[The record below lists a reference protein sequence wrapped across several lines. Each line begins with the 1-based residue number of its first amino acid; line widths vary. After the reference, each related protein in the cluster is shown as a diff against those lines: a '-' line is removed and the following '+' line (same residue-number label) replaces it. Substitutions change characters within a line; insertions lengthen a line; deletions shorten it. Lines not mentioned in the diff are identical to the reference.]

1 METKVVHDKEN
12 QEFTIDLNG
21 DQAELAYALP
31 QDDILDFQH
40 TFVPEDYRGEGLA
53 DKLIKTG
60 LEYAQNNNYKV
71 IASCQAVAAYM
82 RRHKEFE
89 SLQID
94 FID

>member
-1 METKVVHDKEN
+1 MEAQVVHDEEN

-21 DQAELAYALP
+21 DQAELAYAQP

-60 LEYAQNNNYKV
+60 LEYAQDNGYKV
-71 IASCQAVAAYM
+71 IPSCPAVAAYM
-82 RRHKEFE
+82 RRHKEYE
-89 SLQID
+89 SLMKS
-94 FID
+94 FM